1 MNSTKTKSFEVLTKD
16 LACKIDTIINNFGS
30 NSTRLVGILL
40 DIQDIIPKQY
50 IPREVATYV
59 SEKMNIPLSK
69 VYDVIS
75 FYGALC
81 DIPRADYVIQL
92 CDSVVCK
99 VTGNS
104 FLQDTITTL
113 LGIKENESTSDGKYW
128 IESTPCFGACDI
140 SPAMR
145 INGKVYGHLTT
156 SESVKAV
163 LDKYNE
169 GSVMV

>member
-1 MNSTKTKSFEVLTKD
+1 MNSTKTNGFGVLTSD
-16 LACKIDTIINNFGS
+16 LALKIDEIIKTYES

-40 DIQDIIPKQY
+40 DIQDIVPKQY

-75 FYGALC
+75 FYAALS
-81 DIPRADYVIQL
+81 DVPRADYVIQL

-99 VTGNS
+99 VTGNTT
-104 FLQDTITTL
+104 LRDAITEL
-113 LGIKENESTSDGKYW
+113 LGIKEQEATADGKYW
-128 IESTPCFGACDI
+128 LEYTPCFGACDI

-145 INGKVYGHLTT
+145 INGKVFGHLTT
-156 SESVKAV
+156 QASVKAV
-163 LDKYNE
+163 LDQYQ
-169 GSVMV
+169 